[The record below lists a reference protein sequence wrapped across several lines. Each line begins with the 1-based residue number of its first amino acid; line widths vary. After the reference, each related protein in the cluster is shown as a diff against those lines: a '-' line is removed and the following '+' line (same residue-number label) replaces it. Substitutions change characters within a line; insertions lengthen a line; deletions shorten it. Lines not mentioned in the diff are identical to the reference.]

1 MNESKKKFELTT
13 LNDGFFA
20 RSNPVNCAC
29 YYKYHLIIG
38 TDSGLFVGIHSDS
51 NATPLSGSY
60 VNLSFVKVLELE
72 KIHQVDVITKIDN
85 LLVLAGMFII
95 P

>member
-1 MNESKKKFELTT
+1 MINLKQKSYLNESKKKFELTT

-60 VNLSFVKVLELE
+60 VNLSFVKVSNILF
-72 KIHQVDVITKIDN
+72 KS
-85 LLVLAGMFII
+85 F
-95 P
+95 